1 MDEKVSIAEKD
12 IGAGGI
18 YRCRFRGTVSECDI
32 QGCSGSLVNLDG
44 MSLTRSTARGA
55 DITMVNLSGA
65 QLSGCDLS
73 GMDIANCK
81 LDGMTINGIPVE
93 ALLNNYKE
101 NINMKKN
108 VRKAIIAGNWK
119 MNKTR
124 PEAKA
129 LLEELKPMVADVK
142 DVEIVACVP
151 FTNLET
157 ALAAT
162 AGTNIKIG
170 AENCHFEKS
179 GAFTGEIS
187 ADMLAEMGVE
197 YVVLGHSE
205 RRQYFAETD
214 ETVNKRTKAA
224 LAAGLKPIVCV
235 GELLWERECNI
246 TEEVIARQIKLDF
259 FGISADDLKKC
270 VIAYEPVWA
279 IGTGKTATADQ
290 AEEVCAFIRATLAK
304 LYGADVAETITVQYG
319 GSMNAKNAAE
329 LLSKTNV
336 DGGLIGGASLKAPDF
351 AVIVNAASNG

>member
-1 MDEKVSIAEKD
+1 
-12 IGAGGI
+12 
-18 YRCRFRGTVSECDI
+18 
-32 QGCSGSLVNLDG
+32 
-44 MSLTRSTARGA
+44 
-55 DITMVNLSGA
+55 
-65 QLSGCDLS
+65 
-73 GMDIANCK
+73 
-81 LDGMTINGIPVE
+81 
-93 ALLNNYKE
+93 
-101 NINMKKN
+101 MKKT
-108 VRKAIIAGNWK
+108 VRKAVIAGNWK

-142 DVEIVACVP
+142 DVEVVACVP

-157 ALAAT
+157 ALAVT

-235 GELLWERECNI
+235 GELLWERECDI
-246 TEEVIARQIKLDF
+246 TEEVIARQIKLDLF
-259 FGISADDLKKC
+259 NVTEEELKNV

-290 AEEVCAFIRATLAK
+290 AEEVCAFIRATIAK
-304 LYGADVAETITVQYG
+304 LYNQAAADAVTIQYG
-319 GSMNAKNAAE
+319 GSMNDGNADE

-336 DGGLIGGASLKAPDF
+336 DGGLIGGASLVAEKF
-351 AVIVNAASNG
+351 AAIVKAASK

>member
-55 DITMVNLSGA
+55 DITMVDLSGA

-279 IGTGKTATADQ
+279 IGTGKTATAEQ
-290 AEEVCAFIRATLAK
+290 ANEVCAQIRKVIAG
-304 LYGADVAETITVQYG
+304 LYDQEAADGITIQYG
-319 GSMNAKNAAE
+319 GSMNAKNADE
-329 LLSKTNV
+329 LVAQPDV
-336 DGGLIGGASLKAPDF
+336 DGGLIGGAALKAPDF
-351 AVIVNAASNG
+351 AAIVKAASK